1 MNEIIR
7 IIIEFL
13 ESPETVLF
21 YTWLKNRLRVDFVSL
36 IRVNLFKKI
45 RNNSLILSNNFYK
58 FVN

>member
-7 IIIEFL
+7 IIYIEFL

-36 IRVNLFKKI
+36 IRVNLLKKI
-45 RNNSLILSNNFYK
+45 RNNSLK
-58 FVN
+58 